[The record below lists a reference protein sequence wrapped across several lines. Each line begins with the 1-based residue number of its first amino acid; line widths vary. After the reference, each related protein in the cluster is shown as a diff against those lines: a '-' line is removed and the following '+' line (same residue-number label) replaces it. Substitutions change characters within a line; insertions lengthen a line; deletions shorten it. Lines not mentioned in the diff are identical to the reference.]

1 MRRRDWKR
9 CLTTDGP
16 GRTAVQQHHATS
28 WCVVGRRGMVQWAED
43 QRDSRCSAHPLL
55 RRAAGAPLNLPGRP
69 PARARCRTH
78 LVQEGRTPRERSTC
92 RRSSADRE
100 HLATNEGVG
109 SSNLSDGVTVG
120 VLEEFLGGSVSGL
133 VALVESEAERKQQQR
148 KSRSSAVRA
157 RETSSPSTRPIHRA
171 DGTRVIQ
178 SPGREFE
185 SRRLFQSRF
194 RRAWARPRATGSR
207 SSAAFDRA
215 RRCRTNPNARRGPER
230 VGGRRRD
237 AGANPVG
244 PGSIWQSST

>member
-1 MRRRDWKR
+1 
-9 CLTTDGP
+9 
-16 GRTAVQQHHATS
+16 
-28 WCVVGRRGMVQWAED
+28 
-43 QRDSRCSAHPLL
+43 
-55 RRAAGAPLNLPGRP
+55 
-69 PARARCRTH
+69 
-78 LVQEGRTPRERSTC
+78 
-92 RRSSADRE
+92 
-100 HLATNEGVG
+100 
-109 SSNLSDGVTVG
+109 VTVG

-133 VALVESEAERKQQQR
+133 VALVASQAGRKQQQR

-157 RETSSPSTRPIHRA
+157 GDTSSPSTRPIHRA

-185 SRRLFQSRF
+185 SRRLFQTKF

-215 RRCRTNPNARRGPER
+215 RRRCTNPNARRGPER
-230 VGGRRRD
+230 AGGRRRD